1 MKGGKAKGVRYTG
14 DSRLWNSIYFLSA
27 ITFGFVSIKFRYIFN
42 FVSYLILVPSS
53 SHFVLFAFME
63 G

>member
-1 MKGGKAKGVRYTG
+1 MKGGEAKGVRYTE
-14 DSRLWNSIYFLSA
+14 DSQLRNLICFLST

-42 FVSYLILVPSS
+42 FISYLILVPSS